1 MRVMKVVIN
10 SCYGGFGLSDQAM
23 QILKD
28 RKGNTID
35 LFYFNDNRD
44 DSDLI
49 EVVERLGYTA
59 NDDFSKLKVVE
70 IPDGVNYTIEEYDGL
85 EHIAEIHRTWY

>member
-1 MRVMKVVIN
+1 MKVVIN